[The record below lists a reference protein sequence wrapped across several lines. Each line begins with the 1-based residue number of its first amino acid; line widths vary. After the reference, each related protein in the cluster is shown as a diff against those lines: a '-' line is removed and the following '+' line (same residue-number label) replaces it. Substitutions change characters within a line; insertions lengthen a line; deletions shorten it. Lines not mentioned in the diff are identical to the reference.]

1 MFAAKYN
8 STTPNTRYAM
18 AISVGSRPKTVCLR
32 PQRVFEAILLVGQ
45 PQPTGLVYLCLEHR
59 VSGAN
64 LGMHGAEDGL
74 FEAKIVLRL
83 KILV

>member
-1 MFAAKYN
+1 M
-8 STTPNTRYAM
+8 
-18 AISVGSRPKTVCLR
+18 
-32 PQRVFEAILLVGQ
+32 FEAILLVGQ